1 MLKEK
6 GIDNEPCPRE
16 QVNQPQFLKTTCFQ
30 IMAKGRTLVAVS
42 ALNPKR
48 QLRVE
53 LAQELAADREES
65 AADVLKQ
72 RGWRGHVWHYGQ
84 K

>member
-1 MLKEK
+1 
-6 GIDNEPCPRE
+6 
-16 QVNQPQFLKTTCFQ
+16 
-30 IMAKGRTLVAVS
+30 MAKGRTLVAVS